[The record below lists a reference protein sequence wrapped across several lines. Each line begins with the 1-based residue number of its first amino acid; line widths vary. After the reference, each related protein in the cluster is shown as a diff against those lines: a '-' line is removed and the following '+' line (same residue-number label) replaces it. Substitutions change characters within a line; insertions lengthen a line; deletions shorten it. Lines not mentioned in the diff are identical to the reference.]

1 MGCCTDMAEAICV
14 GGAVAVDVEAGALLK
29 VKGPLKGALAEPA
42 SQKVSELPTHTS
54 RYMAAMKI
62 KNADYTCS
70 LSPYEQG
77 LKRLCGADTVLV
89 YGARQHAIAES
100 SYDSWA

>member
-42 SQKVSELPTHTS
+42 SQKVSDLPTHTS
-54 RYMAAMKI
+54 RYMAAIKI
-62 KNADYTCS
+62 KNADYICS
-70 LSPYEQG
+70 FSPYEQG

-100 SYDSWA
+100 FYDSWA